1 MKEWLSLVILYILC
15 MCGLLSLICV
25 TVEAYLNGEGIVI
38 LLAGFVCSMLTFMM
52 NAIVSIMRE
61 IK

>member
-1 MKEWLSLVILYILC
+1 MKEWLSLVIIYILC

-25 TVEAYLNGEGIVI
+25 TVEAYLNGHGIVI
-38 LLAGFVCSMLTFMM
+38 LLAGFTCSMLTFMM
-52 NAIVSIMRE
+52 NAILSIMRD